1 MQLILTVH
9 LFRFKIWGILAI
21 LPLSHSFFR
30 KVWPHQTLFISRP
43 LLPSVF
49 GLNHVLIED
58 GKSAHPHNHLT
69 DRWADRE
76 TVYLFWI
83 FCKNF
88 KYCITLQ
95 KIYKTNNMN
104 NPAAHAQ
111 YQLSELELP
120 SKRPSSH
127 GLCST
132 PPPGKSV
139 LADMTY
145 SIEMVR

>member
-1 MQLILTVH
+1 MINTLIH
-9 LFRFKIWGILAI
+9 K
-21 LPLSHSFFR
+21 SF
-30 KVWPHQTLFISRP
+30 
-43 LLPSVF
+43 
-49 GLNHVLIED
+49 
-58 GKSAHPHNHLT
+58 
-69 DRWADRE
+69 DRQVERQ
-76 TVYLFWI
+76 TVYLFQI
-83 FCKNF
+83 FCKNSEC
-88 KYCITLQ
+88 CIMLQ